1 MLSWSADVCGRRKFL
16 EVNGSAFWSSQFKNH
31 FRLTWVLI
39 AFSFRGSRWIRLS
52 CFTWAHS
59 SPPNP
64 RSRSL
69 FRGREFRHSEGYQ
82 DSHFLTHTFS
92 DVSQG
97 TSSGVT
103 SSPSTSTPRTFFSLI
118 KASQPSQTF
127 KKVTGNEAHFDL
139 FHHTQQAYA
148 RHTSIT
154 TAHTWW

>member
-1 MLSWSADVCGRRKFL
+1 M
-16 EVNGSAFWSSQFKNH
+16 
-31 FRLTWVLI
+31 LI

-82 DSHFLTHTFS
+82 GSHFLTHTFS

-103 SSPSTSTPRTFFSLI
+103 SSPSTSTPRTFFTLI

-154 TAHTWW
+154 TAHLVVNRVDHAGRELLTAQLYKHTSTLISRSARW